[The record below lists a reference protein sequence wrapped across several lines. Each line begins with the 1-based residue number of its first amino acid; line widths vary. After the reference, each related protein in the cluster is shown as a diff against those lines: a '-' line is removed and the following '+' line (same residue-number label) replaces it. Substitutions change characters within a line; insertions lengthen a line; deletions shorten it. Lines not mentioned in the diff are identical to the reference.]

1 MTTMRDKVYILLLNW
16 NGWADTIEC
25 LESVFRNNYPNYQVI
40 VCDNDSSDNSL
51 DHLKNWAKGNLP
63 VSITTDN
70 PLYAL
75 SSPPVAKPI
84 PYVEYTRKQA
94 EAGGDDK
101 ANNARLIL
109 IQTGKNLGYA
119 GGNNVGLRYA
129 LSRDD
134 FQYVWLLNNDTIIK
148 ADALTTLVRSIQE
161 DTGAG
166 MCGSTLPFYHDPN
179 TIWAL
184 GGASYNK
191 WLCKTECIGL
201 RERLS
206 RTISKTEVERRMAYL
221 AGASML
227 VSKAFLQTVGVMN
240 ERYFLYFEELDWA
253 LRAKG
258 RYRLIFAPNSIVYH
272 KVGSSILNGA
282 DRLDTSTAD
291 YYMFRNSVIITLS
304 YHPLA
309 LPIVLPRVLTL
320 YLFSRLMAFARRF
333 VIDRQ

>member
-1 MTTMRDKVYILLLNW
+1 MITMTDKAYILLLNW

-40 VCDNDSSDNSL
+40 VCDNDSSDSSL
-51 DHLKNWAKGNLP
+51 DHIKDWAKGNLQ
-63 VSITTDN
+63 VAIATDN

-84 PYVEYTRKQA
+84 PYAEYTRKQA

-109 IQTGKNLGYA
+109 IQTGKNLGFA
-119 GGNNVGLRYA
+119 GGNNAGLRYA

-134 FQYVWLLNNDTIIK
+134 FQHVWLLNNDTVIK
-148 ADALTTLVRSIQE
+148 ADALTALVGSMQD

-166 MCGSTLPFYHDPN
+166 MCGSTLPFYHDPDM
-179 TIWAL
+179 IWAL

-201 RERLS
+201 REPLS
-206 RTISKTEVERRMAYL
+206 RTISKAEIERRMAYL

-258 RYRLIFAPNSIVYH
+258 RYRLIFAPDSIVYH
-272 KVGSSILNGA
+272 KVGASILKGTS
-282 DRLDTSTAD
+282 RDTSTAD
-291 YYMFRNSVIITLS
+291 YYMFRNSLIITLS

-320 YLFSRLMAFARRF
+320 YLFRRLMAFASRL
-333 VIDRQ
+333 VHGRQ